1 MLQVQST
8 IGKNMKEYRRPSLPV
23 IDERGN
29 VDEFVIP
36 SIEVTSCDDLTSTGQ
51 NKNERFSALSGLLSS
66 LHSDGETLQ
75 PGSDLIKD
83 HNNPVTFRSDSI
95 KFGSDSD
102 LSKLKTTA
110 RKLNLGTRRASFV
123 EWQEKY
129 LDKPKRR
136 SKPDL
141 VNDSNKKENDILTT
155 ERKDKIN
162 EALDWLRKE
171 LHDMRSQDQELA
183 RTLLALRHDIHQLKL
198 KRSYEEHKEMLDNVK
213 CEMEEVQEMKDI
225 CDLPIDT
232 LEHPLKR
239 LGVTPMN
246 ISSRRF
252 SIF

>member
-1 MLQVQST
+1 MLHVQST
-8 IGKNMKEYRRPSLPV
+8 TGKNMKEYRRPSLSV

-29 VDEFVIP
+29 VDDFVIP
-36 SIEVTSCDDLTSTGQ
+36 SIKVTSCDDISSTGQ
-51 NKNERFSALSGLLSS
+51 NKNERFSALNGLLSS
-66 LHSDGETLQ
+66 LHSDGEKLQ

-83 HNNPVTFRSDSI
+83 HSNSLN
-95 KFGSDSD
+95 FGSDSD

-123 EWQEKY
+123 EWQEQY
-129 LDKPKRR
+129 LDRSKRR

-141 VNDSNKKENDILTT
+141 VNDSNKKGNDTLTT

-213 CEMEEVQEMKDI
+213 CEMEEVQEMKEV

-232 LEHPLKR
+232 LENPLKR

>member
-1 MLQVQST
+1 MLHVQST
-8 IGKNMKEYRRPSLPV
+8 TGKNMKEYRRPSLSV

-29 VDEFVIP
+29 GDDFVIP

-51 NKNERFSALSGLLSS
+51 NKNERYSALNGLLSS

-83 HNNPVTFRSDSI
+83 HTDSVTFGSDSI

-129 LDKPKRR
+129 LDKPSRR

-141 VNDSNKKENDILTT
+141 INDSNKKGNDTLTT

-198 KRSYEEHKEMLDNVK
+198 KRSYEEHKEMLDDVK
-213 CEMEEVQEMKDI
+213 CEMEEVQEMKDV

-232 LEHPLKR
+232 LQNPLKR

-246 ISSRRF
+246 ISARRF